1 MTLSAVVPA
10 APSEHHMCAQL
21 PGVMAEAS
29 ATGAD
34 VPGGAVLLDQ
44 IEQCDKI
51 LLYEGTWWLM
61 QPQWLRPETEVDL
74 CALAAFAVQSESPSM
89 CALPT

>member
-1 MTLSAVVPA
+1 
-10 APSEHHMCAQL
+10 MCAQL

-29 ATGAD
+29 AIGAD

-51 LLYEGTWWLM
+51 LLYEGTRWLM